1 MNEIIHAK
9 TKERAR
15 CLLWTDLNL
24 ATRKD
29 VPLRRK
35 NGTNPVSKSYMM
47 TYDLLGQ
54 MGLNPSVNQ
63 ATNGKRKYN
72 I

>member
-9 TKERAR
+9 TKELAR

-35 NGTNPVSKSYMM
+35 YGTNPVFKSSVIM
-47 TYDLLGQ
+47 YDLLGQ

-63 ATNGKRKYN
+63 ATNGKIKYN